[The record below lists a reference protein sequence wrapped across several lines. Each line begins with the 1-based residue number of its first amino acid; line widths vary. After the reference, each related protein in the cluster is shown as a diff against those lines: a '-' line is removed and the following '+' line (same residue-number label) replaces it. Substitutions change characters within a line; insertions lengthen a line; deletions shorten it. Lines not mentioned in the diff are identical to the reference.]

1 DWDCLLPAALIA
13 IIPAMAM
20 VILLRRGAP
29 LLPRVTLALAALAMA
44 ALANFALRLFH
55 LGDLSI
61 MVLFWHLGSAVVL
74 SVIAAWFGPYVLR
87 WRHGERLAGI

>member
-1 DWDCLLPAALIA
+1 
-13 IIPAMAM
+13 
-20 VILLRRGAP
+20 
-29 LLPRVTLALAALAMA
+29 MA

-61 MVLFWHLGSAVVL
+61 MVLFWHLGSAAVL

-87 WRHGERLAGI
+87 WRHDERLAGI